1 MNRFIRGVSVLGSA
15 GTLLIVLMGAL
26 VTKTGSADGCGNTWP
41 FCHGEILPSYHTLE
55 LWIEYSHRIVSGLV
69 GLIVVVA
76 AIGAWLLYKKNFTVK
91 FLAFNSIFF
100 IVLQGLLG
108 AAAVMWGQS
117 DAVLALHFGFSLI
130 SFASIVLLSVVLFQL
145 KRYGEIPRKKSA
157 SSVSQKL
164 KYGIWGLAVYTYVV
178 VYTGAYV
185 RHTGSSLGCA
195 DWPLCGNR
203 WLPDLTSQ
211 AGIQLTHRLMA
222 GLLFLLTIWLWWV
235 VKKQYPHRKDLN
247 RGARWSFILTAFQ
260 VLTGAAIVLTKL
272 ELMIALTHAAFV
284 CLFFSAICYLCMQV
298 GPPWKD
304 HTDPSLAGGTKAD
317 PLPQ

>member
-1 MNRFIRGVSVLGSA
+1 MNRTIRGMSILGAA

-41 FCHGEILPSYHTLE
+41 FCHGEIFPSYHTLE

-76 AIGAWLLYKKNFTVK
+76 SVGAWLLHKQNFTVK
-91 FLAFNSIFF
+91 FLAFNSVFF

-108 AAAVMWGQS
+108 AAAVIWGQS

-130 SFASIVLLSVVLFQL
+130 SFASVLLLAVVLIRINRQGPS
-145 KRYGEIPRKKSA
+145 RGGNA
-157 SSVSQKL
+157 STVSRQL

-195 DWPLCGNR
+195 DWPLCGSK
-203 WLPDLTSQ
+203 WVPDLFSQ
-211 AGIQLTHRLMA
+211 VGIQLTHRLLA
-222 GLLFLLTIWLWWV
+222 GLLFLFAVWLWWAV
-235 VKKQYPHRKDLN
+235 RKKYPHRKDLN
-247 RGARWSFILTAFQ
+247 RGARWSLILTLLQ
-260 VLTGAAIVLTKL
+260 VLTGGAIVLTKL
-272 ELMIALTHAAFV
+272 ELMVALAHATLV
-284 CLFFSAICYLCMQV
+284 CLFFSAVCYLCMQV

-304 HTDPSLAGGTKAD
+304 HRDSSSLQGKQGD
-317 PLPQ
+317 PLTP